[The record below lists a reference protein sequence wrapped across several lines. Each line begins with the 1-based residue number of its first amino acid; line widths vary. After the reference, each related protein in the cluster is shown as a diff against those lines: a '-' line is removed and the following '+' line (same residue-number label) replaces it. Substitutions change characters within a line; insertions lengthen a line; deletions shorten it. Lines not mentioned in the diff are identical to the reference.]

1 MSHVMSIARKELR
14 GYFNSAVALI
24 FLATF
29 LAVVLFTFFWVGKF
43 FTRDIADVRPMFE
56 WLPLLLIFLV
66 GALSMRLWSEEQ
78 KVGTIEILLTLPV
91 PHWKLVIGKFLAGMT
106 LVALALVL
114 TLGLPITVA
123 MMGDLDGGP
132 VMGGY
137 LAALLLAGAYLSIGL
152 CVSAVT
158 DNQIVSLIVTVVL
171 CAAFYLPGADAVASF
186 FGTDVGDV
194 LRQIGTGSRFES
206 IARGVLDLRDLA
218 YYGSLIA
225 AFLTLNTV
233 LLKAR
238 GWGHGART
246 QTRRWNQRLLVG
258 LVAINAVALNVWLAP
273 VAAARIDLTEHD
285 EYSLSEVTEDVLGSL
300 DQPLV
305 IRGYFTEST
314 HPLLAPLVPQLK
326 DILAEYKVL
335 GGDRVRV
342 EIVDPS
348 TSEDVERE
356 AHEKFG
362 IKSFPISFADRRQQ
376 SVVNVYFHV
385 LLQYGDQFE
394 VLTNELIEVQQVGMG
409 EPEVSLGNIEY
420 QVTRTIKKLAYGFQS
435 LEALFAALEGKAELT
450 AYITPSTL
458 P

>member
-1 MSHVMSIARKELR
+1 MSHVLSIARKELR

-43 FTRDIADVRPMFE
+43 FTRNIADVRPMFE

-91 PHWKLVIGKFLAGMT
+91 PHWQLVLGKFLAGMA

-123 MMGDLDGGP
+123 LMGDLDGGP

-171 CAAFYLPGADAVASF
+171 CAALYLPGADAVAGF
-186 FGTDVGDV
+186 FGADVADV
-194 LRQIGTGSRFES
+194 LRRIGTGSRFES
-206 IARGVLDLRDLA
+206 ILRGVLDVRDLA

-233 LLKAR
+233 LLKAK
-238 GWGHGART
+238 GWGRGPRT

-258 LVAINAVALNVWLAP
+258 LVAVNAVALNLWLAP
-273 VAAARIDLTEHD
+273 VASARVDLTEHD
-285 EYSLSEVTEDVLGSL
+285 EYSLSDATEKVLGSL

-305 IRGYFTEST
+305 IRGYFTEAT
-314 HPLLAPLVPQLK
+314 HPLLAPLVPQIK
-326 DILAEYKVL
+326 DVLAEYKVL
-335 GGDRVRV
+335 GGDKVRV

-356 AHEKFG
+356 AQEKFG

-394 VLTNELIEVQQVGMG
+394 VLTNELIAVKQVGMG

-420 QVTRTIKKLAYGFQS
+420 QVTRTV
-435 LEALFAALEGKAELT
+435 
-450 AYITPSTL
+450 
-458 P
+458 